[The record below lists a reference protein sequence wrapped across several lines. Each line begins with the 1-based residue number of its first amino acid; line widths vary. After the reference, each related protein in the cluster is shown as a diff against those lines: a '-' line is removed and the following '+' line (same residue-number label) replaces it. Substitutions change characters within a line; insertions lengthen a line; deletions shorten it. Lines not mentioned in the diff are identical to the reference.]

1 MTTTL
6 TKIAYAAAAGS
17 VAAIVTD
24 LHAFI
29 NARRSDPKASYDWGL
44 AAARWGLGALTGAAT
59 GAGIAGVG

>member
-6 TKIAYAAAAGS
+6 TKIAYASAAGA

-24 LHAFI
+24 LHSFI
-29 NARRSDPKASYDWGL
+29 NARKADPKATYDWGL
-44 AAARWGLGALTGAAT
+44 AAARWALGALTGAAT